1 MNQEIMKQIALSK
14 MEEIWNT
21 REMYENPEYDAAEEK
36 MVREEKR
43 LGQVVSE
50 NEYLMRMVND
60 YGNACCAYTA
70 AVGEDNFIRGFME
83 GIKFIKQ
90 FEAELEQIKK

>member
-1 MNQEIMKQIALSK
+1 MNQEIMKKIALSK
-14 MEEIWNT
+14 MEEIWDS
-21 REMYENPEYDAAEEK
+21 REMYENPEYDLAEKK
-36 MVREEKR
+36 MDREEKR
-43 LGQVVSE
+43 LGQVASE
-50 NEYLMRMVND
+50 NEYLKRMVND

-70 AVGEDNFIRGFME
+70 TVGEENFIRGFME